1 MKDLQTDSVWSHL
14 DGVALT
20 GELAGT
26 RMELAPV
33 MHATWDEWRRLH
45 PDTLVLSEDT
55 RWKRSY
61 RNPVLGRPGLGGSF
75 VESVLRW
82 DSRLPQSTL
91 VVGVEVNGSYGAY
104 VLDLLDETGR
114 VANDEIAGQ
123 PVVVWYAPEAVSA
136 AAYSRLVGDMTLEF
150 RVVSENRF
158 EDAATG
164 STWDLQGLAVAGE
177 LKGTR
182 LEYVPSFIT
191 EWYGWAAFHPETA
204 IYDYELAKQVVGV
217 AAESDARR
225 GLR

>member
-1 MKDLQTDSVWSHL
+1 MSPTTRSPDSRSSC
-14 DGVALT
+14 
-20 GELAGT
+20 GT
-26 RMELAPV
+26 RRKRCRRQPIRGSS
-33 MHATWDEWRRLH
+33 ATW
-45 PDTLVLSEDT
+45 
-55 RWKRSY
+55 
-61 RNPVLGRPGLGGSF
+61 
-75 VESVLRW
+75 
-82 DSRLPQSTL
+82 
-91 VVGVEVNGSYGAY
+91 
-104 VLDLLDETGR
+104 
-114 VANDEIAGQ
+114 
-123 PVVVWYAPEAVSA
+123 
-136 AAYSRLVGDMTLEF
+136 TLEF